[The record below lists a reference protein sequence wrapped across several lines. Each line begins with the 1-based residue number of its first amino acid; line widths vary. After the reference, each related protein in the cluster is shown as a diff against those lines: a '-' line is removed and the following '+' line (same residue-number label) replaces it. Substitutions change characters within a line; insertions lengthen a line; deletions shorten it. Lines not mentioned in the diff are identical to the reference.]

1 MGCCASEPIDFDA
14 EGKSPSFISSL
25 EVATTSMQPQS
36 LNTVLIAVPLT
47 ANAIADYVVEIETL
61 HRIKTPTTTKIT
73 NSVDITHFEIGI
85 SIGKGAFG
93 KVRIVQ
99 HKKTKVQYAVKYMNK
114 AEIIKRGSAEHV
126 LSERRLLEEA
136 QHPFIVNM
144 RYAFQDD
151 EHLLMI
157 LDLKL
162 GGDLRFHLTYKG
174 PFAENRSKFY
184 FQEVS
189 CALNY
194 LHGLKIV
201 HRDIKPDNILLDDK
215 GHASVTDFNVACHY
229 SEDKM
234 MTSKSGTARY
244 MAPEVI
250 SGTGYLNAIDW
261 WSLGVTTYEMMFGY
275 PPFRARHKD
284 ELKKAILSDPVEF
297 SKNPKHNI
305 SDTATHFLA
314 ALLTRPLDQRLG
326 ARESGGYEKLRTH
339 EWFKDTDWSKVET
352 KELPVPFLP
361 DVEKNAYHDPR
372 YGLEEMFSG
381 RNELADKP
389 VRNGGSIAGR
399 RRSSVAVATSQQTSA
414 TGTIDAKRIEA
425 QVATATAPPEKEKR
439 KSSIFG
445 RASKQQELPE
455 ITSQEE
461 MQLQLFETK
470 YLVYDWTKP
479 TPINQTTLAIN
490 TLDLP
495 PPKEDTS
502 LVQEDSGKGS
512 LQLLPE
518 LAEKEEALE
527 AGIA

>member
-14 EGKSPSFISSL
+14 E
-25 EVATTSMQPQS
+25 
-36 LNTVLIAVPLT
+36 
-47 ANAIADYVVEIETL
+47 
-61 HRIKTPTTTKIT
+61 
-73 NSVDITHFEIGI
+73 VDITHFEIGI

-174 PFAENRSKFY
+174 PFVENRAKFY

-229 SEDKM
+229 NEDKM

-261 WSLGVTTYEMMFGY
+261 WSLGVTTYEMMYGY

-305 SDTATHFLA
+305 SDTAVQFLT
-314 ALLTRPLDQRLG
+314 ALLTRPLEQRLG
-326 ARESGGYEKLRTH
+326 AKESGGYEKLKAH

-399 RRSSVAVATSQQTSA
+399 RRSSVAVAVSQQTSG
-414 TGTIDAKRIEA
+414 TGTIDAKRIETQA
-425 QVATATAPPEKEKR
+425 VTATSPPEKEKR
-439 KSSIFG
+439 ISSVFG
-445 RASKQQELPE
+445 RNSKPQELPE

-470 YLVYDWTKP
+470 YIVYDWTKP

-495 PPKEDTS
+495 PPKQDSS
-502 LVQEDSGKGS
+502 LAQDESVKGS

-518 LAEKEEALE
+518 LAEKEEAVESVLG
-527 AGIA
+527 A

>member
-1 MGCCASEPIDFDA
+1 MGCCASEPVDFDA
-14 EGKSPSFISSL
+14 E
-25 EVATTSMQPQS
+25 
-36 LNTVLIAVPLT
+36 
-47 ANAIADYVVEIETL
+47 
-61 HRIKTPTTTKIT
+61 
-73 NSVDITHFEIGI
+73 VDITHFEIGI

-174 PFAENRSKFY
+174 PFAENRAKFY

-229 SEDKM
+229 NEDKM

-250 SGTGYLNAIDW
+250 SGTGYLNTIDW
-261 WSLGVTTYEMMFGY
+261 WSLGITTYEMMFGY

-297 SKNPKHNI
+297 SKNPKHNV
-305 SDTATHFLA
+305 SETAVQFLT
-314 ALLTRPLDQRLG
+314 ALLTRPLQQRLG
-326 ARESGGYEKLRTH
+326 AKENGGYEKMQAH

-361 DVEKNAYHDPR
+361 DVEKNVYHDPR

-389 VRNGGSIAGR
+389 VRNGGSIGAR

-425 QVATATAPPEKEKR
+425 QVATATSPPEKEKR
-439 KSSIFG
+439 VSSVFG
-445 RASKQQELPE
+445 RNSKPKELPG

-470 YLVYDWTKP
+470 YIVYDWTKP

-495 PPKEDTS
+495 PPKEDSS
-502 LVQEDSGKGS
+502 LVQDESGKGS

-518 LAEKEEALE
+518 LAEKEEAVESVLG
-527 AGIA
+527 A

>member
-14 EGKSPSFISSL
+14 E
-25 EVATTSMQPQS
+25 
-36 LNTVLIAVPLT
+36 
-47 ANAIADYVVEIETL
+47 
-61 HRIKTPTTTKIT
+61 
-73 NSVDITHFEIGI
+73 VDITHFEIGI

-99 HKKTKVQYAVKYMNK
+99 HKKTKIQYAVKYMNK

-174 PFAENRSKFY
+174 PFVENRAKFY

-229 SEDKM
+229 TDDKM

-250 SGTGYLNAIDW
+250 SGTGYLNAVDW
-261 WSLGVTTYEMMFGY
+261 WSLGVTTYEMMYGY

-305 SDTATHFLA
+305 SDTAVQFLS
-314 ALLTRPLDQRLG
+314 ALLTRPLEQRLG
-326 ARESGGYEKLRTH
+326 AKENGGYEKMKAH

-399 RRSSVAVATSQQTSA
+399 RRSSVAVAVSQQTSG
-414 TGTIDAKRIEA
+414 TGTIDAKRIETQA
-425 QVATATAPPEKEKR
+425 VTATAPPEKR
-439 KSSIFG
+439 VSSVFG
-445 RASKQQELPE
+445 RNSKQQELPE

-490 TLDLP
+490 TLDIP
-495 PPKEDTS
+495 PPKQDTS
-502 LVQEDSGKGS
+502 LAQDESAKGS

-518 LAEKEEALE
+518 LAEKEEAVESVL
-527 AGIA
+527 GV